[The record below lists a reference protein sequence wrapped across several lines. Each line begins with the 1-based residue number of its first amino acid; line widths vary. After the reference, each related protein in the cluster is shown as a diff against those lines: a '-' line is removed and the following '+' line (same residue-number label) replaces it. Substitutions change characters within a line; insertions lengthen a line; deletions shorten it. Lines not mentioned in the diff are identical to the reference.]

1 MGCRWNHLDEPVF
14 VAVSFF
20 GLTVILYLEKFYALC
35 TLACEE
41 SKILDIGWSKLL
53 KELALV
59 IKQLRQFVDKL
70 PFMAVYGWVGT
81 YPNLES
87 SLEFSHQM
95 MERF

>member
-1 MGCRWNHLDEPVF
+1 MRR
-14 VAVSFF
+14 A
-20 GLTVILYLEKFYALC
+20 KFW
-35 TLACEE
+35 TLAGQR
-41 SKILDIGWSKLL
+41 LF